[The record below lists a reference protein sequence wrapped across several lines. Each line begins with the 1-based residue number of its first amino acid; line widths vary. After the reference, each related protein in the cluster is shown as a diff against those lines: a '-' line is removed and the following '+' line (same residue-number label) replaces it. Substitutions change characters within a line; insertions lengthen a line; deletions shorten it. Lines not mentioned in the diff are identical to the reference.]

1 MFRGHRNR
9 DVCVLLDYVL
19 SAERDDISKVEGS
32 RLIVVM
38 LKRGDPVTPQP
49 LSSCRG
55 SFEVSYTS
63 TRLLLFCFRDFLQKN
78 SRNRKHWH
86 LTEER
91 ELIAKASFVAEL
103 DTARSRNL
111 PGFTSLALLSTTGSR
126 PIYMRSSS
134 KKQRS
139 TLPSSLSLHLG
150 WLRPL
155 PTLARRTTL
164 YAHAHQTASCKA
176 HGCPVDHHK
185 GQSLRSSIFAS
196 ELICHVL
203 NPNPKSLGVERASQA
218 SKITLRP

>member
-126 PIYMRSSS
+126 LACWGPSICGVPQKSSA
-134 KKQRS
+134 RLYRRRWAY
-139 TLPSSLSLHLG
+139 TWAGCGHCLPWLGGLHHM
-150 WLRPL
+150 
-155 PTLARRTTL
+155 PTHTRQPAAKPTAALLTTTKAR
-164 YAHAHQTASCKA
+164 A
-176 HGCPVDHHK
+176 
-185 GQSLRSSIFAS
+185 
-196 ELICHVL
+196 
-203 NPNPKSLGVERASQA
+203 
-218 SKITLRP
+218 